1 MIILYPKDVF
11 TMKKFLPLAIFVMV
25 FSGVV
30 ATQLIWQNI
39 EAKDTPKKD
48 STFSR
53 YEELFLRGNYQ
64 TIDGKKIENS
74 KLKSP
79 VVIVNFWAT
88 WCTPCMLEMPSLIEL
103 KKKFK
108 NEELQVLAFNTDE
121 EDQLKNIQKAK
132 AKLKIQDEIN
142 IIPDKNTKIAE
153 SFNLSAIPVTIIFN
167 RGKVVHFSNGP
178 MDFASIEL
186 QEKIKKWIAN

>member
-1 MIILYPKDVF
+1 
-11 TMKKFLPLAIFVMV
+11 MKKFLPLALFVMV
-25 FSGVV
+25 FTGVL
-30 ATQLIWQNI
+30 ATQLIWHNI

-48 STFSR
+48 SSFAR
-53 YEELFLRGNYQ
+53 YEELFLKGSYQ

-79 VVIVNFWAT
+79 VVILNFWAT
-88 WCTPCMLEMPSLIEL
+88 WCTPCMQEMPSLIDL

-108 NEELQVLAFNTDE
+108 NDELQILAFNTDE

-132 AKLKIQDEIN
+132 TKLKLHDELN
-142 IIPDKNTKIAE
+142 IIADKNTKIAE

-178 MDFASIEL
+178 VDFASVEL
-186 QEKIKKWIAN
+186 QEKIKKWIGN

>member
-1 MIILYPKDVF
+1 MIILYPKDAF
-11 TMKKFLPLAIFVMV
+11 TMKKFLPLALFVLV
-25 FSGVV
+25 FTGVIS
-30 ATQLIWQNI
+30 TQLIMQKI
-39 EAKDTPKKD
+39 EAKDTDKKD
-48 STFSR
+48 STFAR
-53 YEELFLRGNYQ
+53 YEELFLRGSYQ

-74 KLKSP
+74 KQKSP

-88 WCTPCMLEMPSLIEL
+88 WCTPCMQEMPSLIEL

-121 EDQLKNIQKAK
+121 EDQMKNIQKAK
-132 AKLKIQDEIN
+132 AKLKLHDEIN
-142 IIPDKNTKIAE
+142 IIADKNTKIAE

-178 MDFASIEL
+178 MDFASVEL
-186 QEKIKKWIAN
+186 VEKIKKWVAN